1 MSLEVVKVQG
11 LVTVQDLGR
20 HGRMHQAVPPGG
32 ALVPELL
39 VAANRAAGNRDGA
52 AAIEVLGRLVVR
64 ARATIATSHGSLA
77 VGEELVVTS
86 EPQRVAYLALR
97 GGVQGDAALVC
108 AGIGTVLATGMTIAS
123 AGEPRVDGEPQ
134 ILEDGP
140 IRVIR
145 GPDAFPAAALAALVS
160 APYRILPASD
170 RIGTRLRG
178 PALVGAGQ
186 GASRPMVRGA
196 IEVPPDGQPIVLGP
210 EHPTTGGYPLI
221 GVVAS
226 ADIGRLFAIRLGGSV
241 RFQYV

>member
-1 MSLEVVKVQG
+1 MSLEVVKAQG
-11 LVTVQDLGR
+11 LATVQDLGR
-20 HGRMHQAVPPGG
+20 PGRMHQAVPPGG

-39 VAANRAAGNRDGA
+39 VAANRAAGNRDA
-52 AAIEVLGRLVVR
+52 AAGIEVLGRLVVR
-64 ARATIATSHGSLA
+64 AREPVVTSHGSLA
-77 VGEELVVTS
+77 AGEELVVTS
-86 EPQRVAYLALR
+86 EPLRVAYLAIR
-97 GGVQGDAALVC
+97 GGVAALVALVC
-108 AGIGTVLATGMTIAS
+108 AGTGTVLSAGMTITS
-123 AGEPRVDGEPQ
+123 AGEARVDGEPV

-140 IRVIR
+140 IRVIP
-145 GPDAFPAAALAALVS
+145 GPDAVS
-160 APYRILPASD
+160 AVLVARSYRILPASD
-170 RIGTRLRG
+170 RVGTRLQGARIE
-178 PALVGAGQ
+178 VAGQ

>member
-1 MSLEVVKVQG
+1 MSLEIVKAQG

-39 VAANRAAGNRDGA
+39 IGANRAARNRDGA

-64 ARATIATSHGSLA
+64 AREAIVTSHGSLA
-77 VGEELVVTS
+77 VGEELVITS
-86 EPQRVAYLALR
+86 EPRRVAYLALR
-97 GGVQGDAALVC
+97 GGVRGDAALVC
-108 AGIGTVLATGMTIAS
+108 AGIGTLIANGMTIAS
-123 AGEPRVDGEPQ
+123 AGEPHVDGEPVT
-134 ILEDGP
+134 LEDGP
-140 IRVIR
+140 VRVIP
-145 GPDAFPAAALAALVS
+145 GPDAFPDGALETLIA

-170 RIGTRLRG
+170 RVGTRLQ
-178 PALVGAGQ
+178 GAAIATPGQ

-210 EHPTTGGYPLI
+210 EHPTTGGYPLL

-226 ADIGRLFAIRLGGSV
+226 ADIGRLLAIRIGGSV